1 LSDDESP
8 ILSSD
13 KEDYYEGV
21 ITPDGKSLI
30 YQVDTAGADIIAQS
44 LSGDRKKTTL
54 VATQFIED
62 MGRVSP
68 DGKWLAYVTNA
79 SGANEVVV
87 QPYPGPGARVQVSNH
102 GGEEPVWSPTESKL
116 YYRDEQSIVA
126 VSFRAASGFEV
137 TGRQTLFPDVFL
149 KRTLPHANYDIA
161 PDGKSFLFLQS
172 TSDNEGIVVYNWIA
186 EVRARLKESRDEPA
200 PGR

>member
-1 LSDDESP
+1 MSDDESA
-8 ILSSD
+8 ILTSD

-21 ITPDGKSLI
+21 LTPDGKSLI

-54 VATQFIED
+54 AATRFIEN

-79 SGANEVVV
+79 SGVDEVVV

-102 GGEEPVWSPTESKL
+102 G
-116 YYRDEQSIVA
+116 
-126 VSFRAASGFEV
+126 
-137 TGRQTLFPDVFL
+137 
-149 KRTLPHANYDIA
+149 
-161 PDGKSFLFLQS
+161 
-172 TSDNEGIVVYNWIA
+172 
-186 EVRARLKESRDEPA
+186 
-200 PGR
+200 

>member
-1 LSDDESP
+1 MSDDESA
-8 ILSSD
+8 ILTSD

-21 ITPDGKSLI
+21 MTPDGKSLI
-30 YQVDTAGADIIAQS
+30 YQADTAGADIVAQS
-44 LSGDRKKTTL
+44 LSGDRKRTPL
-54 VATQFIED
+54 AATQSIED

-79 SGANEVVV
+79 SGINEVVV

-116 YYRDEQSIVA
+116 YYRDEQNLMA
-126 VSFRAASGFEV
+126 VSFRASPGFEV

-149 KRTLPHANYDIA
+149 RRTLPHANYDVA
-161 PDGKSFLFLQS
+161 PDGKSCLFLKS
-172 TSDNEGIVVYNWIA
+172 TSD
-186 EVRARLKESRDEPA
+186 K
-200 PGR
+200 